1 MDKEKRQDILIKIC
15 CIVASLALWIYI
27 RSNENP
33 VTSHTLKYV
42 PVQIINQEVLAQS
55 DLILVPDQEPTVNI
69 NIKGQTSS
77 IDVIDKNR
85 DFKIIADLS
94 KYALKAG
101 ENNIPVE
108 IKEQQN
114 NVTITNKEGITVKVI
129 LDTLTSKE
137 VSVAPNIIGTTSEG
151 FYSDTP
157 IISPQTVV
165 ISGGKTFVDRV
176 ANIVADIDITNAN
189 VDIDKTIKL
198 KAVDSKGKDVDN
210 VTISP
215 EYAQVKVPIKKG
227 KAVDIEVRTFGAT
240 ATGAAVETLEA
251 IPKRV
256 EVVGNNDVINNLTS
270 IPTEAIDLSKI
281 NGDTTVDVKL
291 VLPQGVRLTKDVAT
305 VKVKVSL
312 KKSAQ
317 KTFKVT
323 IDNKNLGKDFAATLD
338 KTVIEVVLA
347 GPESEMNKIVENT
360 LTASVDLKD
369 LGEGDHNVNV
379 VVAGIPS
386 TLQKVSQSFATVK
399 ATIKKT
405 SEVISNNVN

>member
-33 VTSHTLKYV
+33 ITSHTLKYV

-69 NIKGQTSS
+69 NIKGSTSV
-77 IDVIDKNR
+77 IDGIDKNK

-114 NVTITNKEGITVKVI
+114 NVTITNKEGITVKVN

-137 VSVAPNIIGTTSEG
+137 VSVAPNIVGATSEG
-151 FYSDTP
+151 FYADTP

-176 ANIVADIDITNAN
+176 ASVTAEVDITNAN

-198 KAVDSKGKDVDN
+198 KAVDSNGKDIN
-210 VTISP
+210 NATISP

-227 KAVDIEVRTFGAT
+227 KAVDIEVRTFGTT

-291 VLPQGVRLTKDVAT
+291 VLPQGVRLTKEIAT

-323 IDNKNLGKDFAATLD
+323 IDNKNLGKDLAATLD
-338 KTVIEVVLA
+338 KTVVEVVLS
-347 GPESEMNKIVENT
+347 GPESEMSKIVENT

-369 LGEGDHNVNV
+369 LVEGEHNVNV